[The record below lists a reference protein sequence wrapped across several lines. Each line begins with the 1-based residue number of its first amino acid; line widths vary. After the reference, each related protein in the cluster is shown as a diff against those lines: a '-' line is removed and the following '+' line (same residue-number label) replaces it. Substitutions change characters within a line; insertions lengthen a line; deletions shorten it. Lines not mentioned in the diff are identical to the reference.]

1 MWSEYNDPERQ
12 SMLHHICK
20 DNSIAGVFL
29 AQLRDV
35 DRQTDRALFRRNLE
49 RMGEIFAYEISKSM
63 VYETS
68 QTDTPLGTAVS
79 TVLVDQVVIASI
91 LRAGLPMHEGFLNY
105 FTEAENCFV
114 AARRMHHKDGSF
126 DVDVEYI
133 TCPDIED
140 KVVIVCDPMI
150 ATGSSMHKTLEA
162 ILKAGEPR
170 QIHIATAIIS
180 SYGLD
185 YIRRIYPRAHVW
197 IAAEDEELTAKSY
210 VVPGLGDA
218 GDLAYGGKTESGAD

>member
-1 MWSEYNDPERQ
+1 
-12 SMLHHICK
+12 MLYHICK

-35 DRQTDRALFRRNLE
+35 EKQEDRALFRRNLE
-49 RMGEIFAYEISKSM
+49 RMGEIFAYEISKNM
-63 VYETS
+63 DYQTV

-79 TVLVDQVVIASI
+79 TVLADHVVVGSI
-91 LRAGLPMHEGFLNY
+91 LRAGLPMHQGFLNY
-105 FTEAENCFV
+105 FTEAENCFI
-114 AARRMHHKDGSF
+114 AARRIHHKDGSF
-126 DVDVEYI
+126 DVDVDYI

-140 KVVIVCDPMI
+140 KVLILCDPVI
-150 ATGSSMHKTLEA
+150 ATGSSMHKALDA
-162 ILKAGEPR
+162 VMNMGQPS

-185 YIRRIYPRAHVW
+185 YIRRVYPGAHIW

-218 GDLAYGGKTESGAD
+218 GDLAFGGKPDSSSE